1 MADEYDTNDE
11 AQVKERKTR
20 AQLDQE
26 RATAV
31 LARVLD
37 SSHGREV
44 IWGILEKAGFHQL
57 SFCGEETHKTAFKEG
72 RRSLGNE
79 LLLECL
85 TARPQCYNVMRDEAE
100 ARKAN
105 QGKS

>member
-26 RATAV
+26 RDIAV

-37 SSHGREV
+37 SAHGRHV
-44 IWGILEKAGFHQL
+44 IWAILEKAGIHRT
-57 SFCGEETHKTAFKEG
+57 SFAGEATHLTAFKEG
-72 RRSLGNE
+72 QRDIGNQ
-79 LLLECL
+79 LLAECL

-100 ARKAN
+100 ARRAN